1 MAFTHLHVHTEYSLL
16 DGSNKIK
23 EYVARVKELG
33 MNSAAITDHGVMYG
47 VIDFYRAAREAGI
60 KPILGCEVYV
70 APNSRFDKELTGG
83 EDRYHHLVLL
93 AENNTGYANLMKIV
107 SRGFTEGYYYKPRVD
122 MEVLQEF
129 HEGIIAL
136 SACLA
141 GEVPRFILKGMKDE
155 ARKAARKYEAC
166 FGKGNYFLELQD
178 HGIPEQRTVNMELL
192 QMSRELDIPLVT
204 TNDVHYT
211 YAEDAIPHDILLV
224 NRDGKLRELHKV
236 LDRNCA
242 LSFITAADKPG
253 RQTYERSAILL
264 MLKAFYDTVGRENAE
279 RITVEFSL
287 SNALFCRAKGQ
298 FTPDKALLERVEARM
313 RELAA
318 QALPIEKRSVNIDDA
333 VAMFRACGLE
343 DKARLLSYRINSHVN
358 VYTLDGFT
366 DYFYGYM
373 VPDTGYLK
381 WFALESF
388 ADGFILRLPDQADP
402 EKLGDF
408 KPPMKVF
415 QAMHEAEDL
424 SAVLQISDVGE
435 MNDVISRGQATQMIL
450 SHEAMMEKQIGD
462 IAHEIAARKG
472 VRFVMIAGP
481 SSSGK
486 TTFSHRLSTQLIAC
500 GLRPHAIATDNY
512 FRNRADTPRDERG
525 EYDFEC
531 LGAMDVEGFNRDMN
545 RLLNGETVEMPTYNF
560 IKGVREY
567 NGETLTLGEN
577 DVLVIE
583 GIHCLNDEFSKALPK
598 ESKYR
603 IYISCL
609 TTLNVDDHNRIPT
622 TDARLLR
629 RIERDA
635 RTRGY
640 GAQATIKMWPSVR
653 RGEEQ
658 NIFPYQDSADMLFN
672 SALLYE
678 TALLKPYV
686 EPLLFGVPHDCP
698 EYLEAK
704 RLLKFLNYFLPLPA
718 DNVPK
723 TSLLRE
729 FVGGGCYKT

>member
-1 MAFTHLHVHTEYSLL
+1 
-16 DGSNKIK
+16 
-23 EYVARVKELG
+23 
-33 MNSAAITDHGVMYG
+33 
-47 VIDFYRAAREAGI
+47 
-60 KPILGCEVYV
+60 
-70 APNSRFDKELTGG
+70 
-83 EDRYHHLVLL
+83 
-93 AENNTGYANLMKIV
+93 
-107 SRGFTEGYYYKPRVD
+107 
-122 MEVLQEF
+122 MEQTMLNV
-129 HEGIIAL
+129 
-136 SACLA
+136 
-141 GEVPRFILKGMKDE
+141 
-155 ARKAARKYEAC
+155 
-166 FGKGNYFLELQD
+166 
-178 HGIPEQRTVNMELL
+178 TVNGSTR
-192 QMSRELDIPLVT
+192 QYPAGTPFRVIAAD
-204 TNDVHYT
+204 HQ
-211 YAEDAIPHDILLV
+211 AEIPHDILLV

-264 MLKAFYDTVGRENAE
+264 MLKAFYDTVGRENVE

-381 WFALESF
+381 WFALEPF

-424 SAVLQISDVGE
+424 SALLHISDVGE

-640 GAQATIKMWPSVR
+640 GARATIKMWPSVR
-653 RGEEQ
+653 RGEEE
-658 NIFPYQDSADMLFN
+658 NIFPYQDSADTVFN
-672 SALLYE
+672 SALIYE

>member
-1 MAFTHLHVHTEYSLL
+1 
-16 DGSNKIK
+16 
-23 EYVARVKELG
+23 
-33 MNSAAITDHGVMYG
+33 
-47 VIDFYRAAREAGI
+47 
-60 KPILGCEVYV
+60 
-70 APNSRFDKELTGG
+70 
-83 EDRYHHLVLL
+83 
-93 AENNTGYANLMKIV
+93 
-107 SRGFTEGYYYKPRVD
+107 
-122 MEVLQEF
+122 MEQTMLNF
-129 HEGIIAL
+129 
-136 SACLA
+136 
-141 GEVPRFILKGMKDE
+141 
-155 ARKAARKYEAC
+155 
-166 FGKGNYFLELQD
+166 
-178 HGIPEQRTVNMELL
+178 TVNGSTRQYPAGTPFRVIAADHQAE
-192 QMSRELDIPLVT
+192 IPL
-204 TNDVHYT
+204 
-211 YAEDAIPHDILLV
+211 DILLV

-236 LDRNCA
+236 LDRDCT

-264 MLKAFYDTVGRENAE
+264 MLTAFYDTVGRENVE

-381 WFALESF
+381 WFALEPF

-424 SAVLQISDVGE
+424 SAVLHISDVGE

-462 IAHEIAARKG
+462 IAQEIADRSD

-486 TTFSHRLSTQLIAC
+486 TTFSHRLSTQLMAC
-500 GLRPHAIATDNY
+500 GLMPHPIATDNY

-640 GAQATIKMWPSVR
+640 GARATIKMWPSVR
-653 RGEEQ
+653 RGEEE
-658 NIFPYQDSADMLFN
+658 NIFHYQDSADTVFN
-672 SALLYE
+672 SALIYE

-729 FVGGGCYKT
+729 FVGGGCYKA